1 MKAQEV
7 ARNNAGVDEVTLRQ
21 GHLQSC
27 RQYNNAINAA
37 QVMRHQRRRAWLLT
51 GGAKHFEKQI
61 GQDFFRRKAQN
72 EPGFEL
78 TKPSTDQELQ
88 LTSHARIAEDNNFT
102 TQAHQNNRRLH
113 KKPSSTKLA

>member
-1 MKAQEV
+1 VGQSV
-7 ARNNAGVDEVTLRQ
+7 LR
-21 GHLQSC
+21 
-27 RQYNNAINAA
+27 
-37 QVMRHQRRRAWLLT
+37 
-51 GGAKHFEKQI
+51 I

-88 LTSHARIAEDNNFT
+88 LTSRTAEDNNFT
-102 TQAHQNNRRLH
+102 TQAPKNNRKLH